1 MHHDTRSD
9 CATFKILGYY
19 LALASDAATAYQ
31 LTALESY
38 LPSYS
43 IAWVTGM
50 SWAFKVFG
58 TMFLS
63 IKETSYFF
71 KLARV
76 SLLCTAL
83 VVPLILGTTLP
94 EKYINDL
101 ALSSGQ
107 NACEYASSD
116 QCVQFFTNVYGKNA
130 QGGES
135 SLFYTFAA
143 FSFGASVESIFI
155 MARAIII
162 TLLDFRYILRS
173 TMVAMI
179 FYIVAIILASMIGM
193 KQAISFWIAMYI
205 PQLVLCL
212 LFLGRLHTLQRRF
225 MKREDSS

>member
-1 MHHDTRSD
+1 MIKSVCICHPSSLH
-9 CATFKILGYY
+9 
-19 LALASDAATAYQ
+19 Q
-31 LTALESY
+31 SY

-63 IKETSYFF
+63 IKETPYFF

-76 SLLCTAL
+76 SLLCTAM

-116 QCVQFFTNVYGKNA
+116 QCVQFFTNVYGPNA

-162 TLLDFRYILRS
+162 TLLDFRFVLKSIV
-173 TMVAMI
+173 VAMI
-179 FYIVAIILASMIGM
+179 FYIAAIILASMMGM
-193 KQAISFWIAMYI
+193 KQAISFWIAMHI

-212 LFLGRLHTLQRRF
+212 LFLGRLLTLQRRC
-225 MKREDSS
+225 MKRDNSA